1 MSDKKRVLII
11 DDDRD
16 YVEAISTLLAAAGYE
31 VSRAANGT
39 EGLDMAKTLR
49 PDLIL
54 LDVMMTER
62 TEGFF
67 TLQTMRNIP
76 ALAST
81 PIVVA
86 SSVYTEF
93 PRFRVSPKAGW
104 LPADQFLPKPIDPAT
119 LLSEVE
125 RLTSQ
130 KEGGQQPTGTR
141 TRG

>member
-16 YVEAISTLLAAAGYE
+16 YVEAIAALLTASGYE
-31 VSRAANGT
+31 VSRAGSGRA
-39 EGLDMAKTLR
+39 GLELAKALR

-67 TLQTMRNIP
+67 TLQTMRSIP
-76 ALAST
+76 ALAHT

-86 SSVYTEF
+86 SSVYAEF
-93 PRFRVSPKAGW
+93 PRFRVNPKAGW

-119 LLSEVE
+119 LLSEVA
-125 RLTSQ
+125 RLTSL
-130 KEGGQQPTGTR
+130 PR
-141 TRG
+141 P

>member
-1 MSDKKRVLII
+1 MSDKKKVLII

-16 YVEAISTLLAAAGYE
+16 YVEAISALLTASGYE

-39 EGLDMAKTLR
+39 EGLDMAKTLL

-67 TLQTMRNIP
+67 TLQTMRSVP
-76 ALAST
+76 ALAHT

-93 PRFRVSPKAGW
+93 PRFRVNPKAGW
-104 LPADQFLPKPIDPAT
+104 LPADQFLPKPVDPAT
-119 LLSEVE
+119 LLAEVA
-125 RLTSQ
+125 RLTSLPRQ
-130 KEGGQQPTGTR
+130 
-141 TRG
+141 

>member
-16 YVEAISTLLAAAGYE
+16 YVEAIAALLTASGYE
-31 VSRAANGT
+31 VSRAGSGS
-39 EGLDMAKTLR
+39 EGLDLAKTLR

-54 LDVMMTER
+54 LDVMMSER

-67 TLQTMRNIP
+67 TLQTMRSVP
-76 ALAST
+76 DLAHV

-119 LLSEVE
+119 LLSEVA
-125 RLTSQ
+125 RLTSV
-130 KEGGQQPTGTR
+130 PR
-141 TRG
+141 P

>member
-1 MSDKKRVLII
+1 MSQKKKVLII

-16 YVEAISTLLAAAGYE
+16 YVEAISALLTASGYD

-39 EGLDMAKTLR
+39 EGLDMAKALE

-67 TLQTMRNIP
+67 TLQAMRSIP
-76 ALAST
+76 ALART

-86 SSVYTEF
+86 SSVYSEF

-119 LLSEVE
+119 LLSEVA
-125 RLTSQ
+125 RLIN
-130 KEGGQQPTGTR
+130 KIEGGQQPHGAER
-141 TRG
+141 RG